1 MRRRQA
7 ALVGSAPGASPG
19 TDGATEVIEATPQAC
34 SCGKAECPDT
44 RSYDTHQ
51 LMVLSE
57 IQITVSPLLP
67 LQPDGVPVRDARVS
81 WQVPQPWSLWQALMA
96 PEDRT

>member
-44 RSYDTHQ
+44 RSCDTHQ
-51 LMVLSE
+51 VIVLSE
-57 IQITVSPLLP
+57 IQMTVSPLLP
-67 LQPDGVPVRDARVS
+67 LQPVRDARVS